1 MIIVSLTSWSKRIEQ
16 THLTIQSIL
25 NQTVKPDKIEL
36 NLDYENFPNGYNDL
50 PESIKKLPIDIN
62 FYHKDF
68 KCWLKIIPTIRKH
81 YAEQYVLFTVDDDI
95 TYPKT
100 YIEEAM
106 NELFWGDWLCANS
119 NESTNGQ
126 YMVYKSFILNKLV
139 PILNNELITHNKL
152 DDVTILYLINKAKFR
167 RANRIQS
174 LCIDRNVG
182 YSFRRFYTTNKT
194 EDKIT
199 QSNTIYPKDEI
210 DAEIKYLEDLKIQY
224 N

>member
-1 MIIVSLTSWSKRIEQ
+1 
-16 THLTIQSIL
+16 
-25 NQTVKPDKIEL
+25 
-36 NLDYENFPNGYNDL
+36 
-50 PESIKKLPIDIN
+50 
-62 FYHKDF
+62 
-68 KCWLKIIPTIRKH
+68 
-81 YAEQYVLFTVDDDI
+81 
-95 TYPKT
+95 
-100 YIEEAM
+100 
-106 NELFWGDWLCANS
+106 
-119 NESTNGQ
+119 
-126 YMVYKSFILNKLV
+126 
-139 PILNNELITHNKL
+139 L

-210 DAEIKYLEDLKIQY
+210 EAEIKYLEDLKIQY